1 MRKAQSCRRCTMR
14 LRQQNNDAQLTLL
27 ASITLRINTL
37 YRARIALR
45 LCALAITLENTWNIH
60 LTCSD

>member
-1 MRKAQSCRRCTMR
+1 MR
-14 LRQQNNDAQLTLL
+14 LRQQNNDVQLTLL

-45 LCALAITLENTWNIH
+45 LCALAITMENTWNIH